1 MLPGM
6 NNTLVPAETP
16 ELPPVAAPLP
26 EVPIVVTDAQA
37 DEAAKQLGMTKFSA
51 KNAKNLKAIG
61 MFRGQQNV
69 VHLGVGR
76 LAACDHA
83 LGRLLEV
90 SVEMAEDSG
99 EDANM
104 RIGALMAGKSIV
116 EVIQNGIKMEA
127 EFQSEKLIGEPAR
140 PRRRSFDESDK
151 PIVPVQ
157 VNTGGTVN
165 INVDGK
171 KASEDTKSA

>member
-1 MLPGM
+1 M
-6 NNTLVPAETP
+6 NNTLVPAETSP
-16 ELPPVAAPLP
+16 VPPIAVPIP
-26 EVPIVVTDAQA
+26 EVPAIVTDEQA
-37 DEAAKQLGMTKFSA
+37 DEAAKQLGMTRFSSKKA
-51 KNAKNLKAIG
+51 KQLKALGI
-61 MFRGQQNV
+61 FRGQQNV

-76 LAACDHA
+76 LAACDEA
-83 LGRLLEV
+83 LSRLLEV
-90 SVEMAEDSG
+90 SVDMAEDG
-99 EDANM
+99 EEDANM

-127 EFQSEKLIGEPAR
+127 EFQGEKHIGEPSR